1 MKTFIGKKSKFSL
14 EEREQIVKEYLS
26 TNISRADLA
35 KKYEIHAHSCIS
47 MWVAAYKKK
56 HYSLPL
62 QSPDHILEVKESMQK
77 PKVKDKD
84 EQIAEL
90 EQRVQALQ
98 AQLESEKLKRKD
110 AEMHNM
116 VLNTILDIAAE
127 QGNDLRKKSGAKR

>member
-1 MKTFIGKKSKFSL
+1 
-14 EEREQIVKEYLS
+14 
-26 TNISRADLA
+26 
-35 KKYEIHAHSCIS
+35 
-47 MWVAAYKKK
+47 
-56 HYSLPL
+56 
-62 QSPDHILEVKESMQK
+62 MQK

-90 EQRVQALQ
+90 EQKVQALQ